1 MIVMAIITT
10 LSVMTASYI
19 FFFKEPKT
27 FEDKVVGTIL
37 ATGAIMLFFWP
48 QIKDKLV
55 WG

>member
-1 MIVMAIITT
+1 MAIVTT

-37 ATGAIMLFFWP
+37 ATGGIMLFFWP
-48 QIKDKLV
+48 QIKDTLV